1 MTETSVEETI
11 QPRNKRNK
19 FKNMS
24 AAEQSEFDS
33 IRRKNTF
40 YNVGDAVSNIIR
52 KITFDFV
59 QRGKTDPEKLK
70 SLIERSEMLLMMPQ
84 GIGEDDL
91 FNKNEKGDLSIDDI
105 FIKHAMKVDQQL

>member
-1 MTETSVEETI
+1 
-11 QPRNKRNK
+11 
-19 FKNMS
+19 MS

-59 QRGKTDPEKLK
+59 
-70 SLIERSEMLLMMPQ
+70 
-84 GIGEDDL
+84 
-91 FNKNEKGDLSIDDI
+91 
-105 FIKHAMKVDQQL
+105 

>member
-40 YNVGDAVSNIIR
+40 YNVGDA
-52 KITFDFV
+52 
-59 QRGKTDPEKLK
+59 RGKTDPEKLK